1 MKRKNLLDSVPSLP
15 DQEKY
20 LLFLQNNNYS
30 MQTILSYARDLA
42 IFSVYLYFNKIEFKK
57 VSKEDISNYKG
68 YLRSGNHLKDLDKV
82 RRECMKSGLDTTDI
96 DSEALGGSARALKK
110 TGGMNT
116 PVDESENI
124 NEHSRES
131 KEAYMDDFLTHVYSK
146 VYGSLGILDRPLN
159 SRSRSENG
167 LDVRSINRM
176 LSALRSY
183 LKFRIGWD
191 LEIPLP
197 PDAIGM
203 VKSEKKMKKVASFE
217 DLVRL
222 IESPMEFEKD
232 EKVALRNRC
241 MLEMLFAT
249 GMRIS
254 ELISLDLEQLNIE
267 GKMYITGKG
276 RKERTIFVT
285 PRALGWVNKYLKLR
299 LEYAF
304 SDRVKKEQPGVVDS
318 LYNDLGIER
327 KEENMKPRETNEDD
341 ISKGLNLEVFD
352 SENRKYIS
360 LVENYRKNN
369 FLKKFDSPALFI
381 PLSGSRSRKANAR
394 ISTNYFQEKIADYRR
409 RLGIQIPTSAHSLR
423 HGYATYLAQEGAS
436 PAALQV
442 LLGHESLD
450 TTTKYVHASEKFAE
464 ETVRKNH
471 PLQ

>member
-1 MKRKNLLDSVPSLP
+1 MKRKNLLNSVPSLP
-15 DQEKY
+15 DQEKF
-20 LLFLQNNNYS
+20 LLDLQSNNYS

-96 DSEALGGSARALKK
+96 DNEALGGSARALKK

-159 SRSRSENG
+159 SRARSKNG

-183 LKFRIGWD
+183 LKFRISWD

-197 PDAIGM
+197 PDAISM
-203 VKSEKKMKKVASFE
+203 VKTEKKMKKVASFE

-254 ELISLDLEQLNIE
+254 ELISLDLEQLNVE
-267 GKMYITGKG
+267 GKIYITGKG
-276 RKERTIFVT
+276 RKERRIFVT

-304 SDRVKKEQPGVVDS
+304 SDRVKEEQPGVVDS

-423 HGYATYLAQEGAS
+423 HGYATYLAQQGAS

-464 ETVRKNH
+464 DTVKKNH